1 MKKVFFLLSIV
12 FLLNGC
18 AESVALLGSSVGG
31 ASSGKMLQS
40 SLNSAI
46 SYGVKHQTGK
56 TPLGH
61 VLAYAEEKNPEKKQE
76 TCISFIE
83 KTRSEFC
90 TILNKQISLTNIAV
104 KEKTLEIVKKYPKNN
119 KTKDTI
125 FLKEIVKPKD
135 IALEEEKNFMS
146 SFFQINKSPKKLAI
160 ALQAKIKERSKNQN
174 FNQFNLF
181 RK

>member
-1 MKKVFFLLSIV
+1 MKSITSNQQVMKKGFFLLIFL

-46 SYGVKHQTGK
+46 SYGIKQQTGK

-61 VLAYAEEKNPEKKQE
+61 VLAYADEKNPEKKQE

-83 KTRSEFC
+83 RTRSEFC
-90 TILNKQISLTNIAV
+90 TILNKQISLTNTAVKEKTLEV
-104 KEKTLEIVKKYPKNN
+104 KEKTLEIVKKYPK
-119 KTKDTI
+119 
-125 FLKEIVKPKD
+125 
-135 IALEEEKNFMS
+135 
-146 SFFQINKSPKKLAI
+146 KSPPQRQKN
-160 ALQAKIKERSKNQN
+160 IKHDQCNRGGIYTCVGEQLRLLERLS
-174 FNQFNLF
+174 
-181 RK
+181 

>member
-1 MKKVFFLLSIV
+1 MKKVFFLLSIAL
-12 FLLNGC
+12 LLNGC

-31 ASSGKMLQS
+31 ASSGRMLQS
-40 SLNSAI
+40 SLSSAI
-46 SYGVKHQTGK
+46 SYGVKQQTGN

-83 KTRSEFC
+83 RTRSEFC
-90 TILNKQISLTNIAV
+90 TIVNKQISLTNIAV

-119 KTKDTI
+119 KTKDVTI
-125 FLKEIVKPKD
+125 LKEIVKPEN
-135 IALEEEKNFMS
+135 IASEEENFMNG
-146 SFFQINKSPKKLAI
+146 FFQIAKSPRKLAI
-160 ALQAKIKERSKNQN
+160 VLQAKIKETSKNKHL
-174 FNQFNLF
+174 NQHLL